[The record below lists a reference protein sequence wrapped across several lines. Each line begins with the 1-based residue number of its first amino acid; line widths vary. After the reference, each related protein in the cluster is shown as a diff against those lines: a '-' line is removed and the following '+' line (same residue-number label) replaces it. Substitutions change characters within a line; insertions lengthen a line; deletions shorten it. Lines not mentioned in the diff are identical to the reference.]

1 MFNRKNNKEDINK
14 ETDSAKEEVIDTST
28 KEATLENREDEKELE
43 ADATREVLVTSQII
57 SSSKVVVIFNKV
69 RPPVGPLRDQFNIY
83 QFSDEGTCKML
94 ERDAILFWKQIIVMK
109 DRKEDISVTSLDG
122 EIEYNFDDVK
132 DLYEVGEVPL
142 ADSGQ

>member
-132 DLYEVGEVPL
+132 DLYKVGEVPL

>member
-1 MFNRKNNKEDINK
+1 MFNKKNNKEDINK
-14 ETDSAKEEVIDTST
+14 ETDSSKEEVIDSST
-28 KEATLENREDEKELE
+28 REATLENRGDEKELE
-43 ADATREVLVTSQII
+43 ADATREVLVTSQTI

-122 EIEYNFDDVK
+122 EIEYNFDEVK